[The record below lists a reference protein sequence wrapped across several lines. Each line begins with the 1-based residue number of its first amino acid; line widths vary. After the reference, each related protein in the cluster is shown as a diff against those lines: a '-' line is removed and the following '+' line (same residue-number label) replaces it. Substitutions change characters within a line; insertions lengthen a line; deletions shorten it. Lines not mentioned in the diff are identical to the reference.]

1 MMNKSSKVLHGTNT
15 NAVNLLKQKSDIM
28 LKGQLEDY
36 LTTAFVLTSK

>member
-1 MMNKSSKVLHGTNT
+1 MMNISSKVLHGTNT

-28 LKGQLEDY
+28 LKVQ